1 VKPGPRGG
9 DAASGAA
16 SDVSFDE
23 TAPIDGAIDGPAERH
38 DTLGDPPPERASPA
52 VPPGY
57 RFADVIGRGGMG
69 EVVLA
74 EDLELGRDVAI
85 KRMRSAAPSAEAI
98 ARFLREARIQARLD
112 HPAIVP
118 VHELGRDADGRPYFA
133 MKRLTGVTLDRLIAE
148 GAPAHKLLRAF
159 VDVCLAIDLA
169 HARGVIHRDLK
180 PANVMLGDYGEVYVL
195 DWGVARVMAEHD
207 GPPIDGESHD
217 GETQVGAVLGTPG
230 YMSPEQLRGDP
241 VTPATDVYAL
251 GAILYEILTGVAA
264 HPRGQAAMVSTIA
277 GPPAPPLARRPDRAI
292 APELDA
298 ACMAAMSDDPAA
310 RPSTRELADRIG
322 RYLDGDRDVERRRAL
337 ASEQLAAAR
346 AALATGAPAERSNA
360 LAAAGRALALDPES
374 KDAAALVT
382 QLMIEPPRELP
393 PELAERLA
401 EADRASIVQQTAVA
415 ARAMA
420 AYFLFIPIALWA
432 GIRSWGLF
440 AAVYGIIAISIAGA
454 LLMSRR
460 RVPGLMWAL
469 IANAA
474 VLILLTRVFSP
485 ILIVPG
491 LAGGIAVAMIALP
504 ALIHRPAVVVA
515 AALAGFLVPLGL
527 EAAGLWPRTWGF
539 EGGRL
544 VIAPGAVNLDG
555 APAALLIVG
564 ANVAIVAVMSLLVR
578 SLASIQRANRRQ
590 LEIQAWHLGRLLP
603 MERPPVPPPASA
615 PAPPCG
621 GS

>member
-1 VKPGPRGG
+1 MKPGPRRG
-9 DAASGAA
+9 DAGIDA
-16 SDVSFDE
+16 SFDE
-23 TAPIDGAIDGPAERH
+23 TAPIDAPTDAPIDAPTERH
-38 DTLGDPPPERASPA
+38 DTLGDPPRERASTT

-85 KRMRSAAPSAEAI
+85 KRMRSASPSAEAI
-98 ARFLREARIQARLD
+98 ARFLREAKIQARLD

-133 MKRLTGVTLDRLIAE
+133 MKRLTGVPLDRLIAE

-195 DWGVARVMAEHD
+195 DWGVARVTAEHD
-207 GPPIDGESHD
+207 GPPIEGESHD

-264 HPRGQAAMVSTIA
+264 HPRGQAAMASTIS
-277 GPPAPPLARRPDRAI
+277 GPPVPPLARRPDRAI

-298 ACMAAMSDDPAA
+298 ACMAALSDDPAA

-337 ASEQLAAAR
+337 AAEQLAAAR
-346 AALATGAPAERSNA
+346 AAVATGVPAERAQA

-393 PELAERLA
+393 PELVERLA
-401 EADRASIVQQTAVA
+401 EQDRASIVQQTAIA
-415 ARAMA
+415 ARAMV
-420 AYFLFIPIALWA
+420 AYFLFIPIAAWA
-432 GIRSWGLF
+432 GVRSWGLF
-440 AAVYGIIAISIAGA
+440 AAIYGIIAISIAGA
-454 LLMSRR
+454 LLMARR
-460 RVPGLMWAL
+460 RVPGIMWAL
-469 IANAA
+469 LANSA
-474 VLILLTRVFSP
+474 VLILLTRAFSP

-515 AALAGFLVPLGL
+515 SALAGFLVPLGL

-544 VIAPGAVNLDG
+544 VIEPGAVDLDG
-555 APAALLIVG
+555 PPAALLIVG
-564 ANVAIVAVMSLLVR
+564 ANAAIVVVTSLLVR

-603 MERPPVPPPASA
+603 VEPPPPPAPA

-621 GS
+621 RS